1 MSRLST
7 LRTQLSLLR
16 QARWFVRF
24 SVAVSALLIAAL
36 WALAGVLVLDL
47 LFELPP
53 PQRVVVM
60 AIAAGLVIWAGVRFT
75 WPVLQVR
82 ETVEDMA
89 LLVERQQKIDSDL
102 IAALQFEQPEASA
115 WGSRQLEG
123 AVIDYVAHVGSSL
136 NVFEGFSRAQMIR
149 RGSVLAATLV
159 VLLVAAALYPL
170 YASTFFNRLLLGGLH
185 YPTATMI
192 EQIVINQQT
201 VLDNHLAINKVYT
214 KRPFDSA
221 PRSIKAAQGRPL
233 EFAVLTYGQ
242 VPEEKK
248 VTLVATSGA
257 RTRTQIEL
265 VAATREDRLN
275 RLRRG
280 ADMLRAAAQSNEI
293 DTSSNWRAQVA
304 DLLFADAS
312 REVALA
318 LQKEQTRPQLGELA
332 DKVNEQL
339 ASKTPLLDYKV
350 LLTGLVPR
358 LLESVRYSLV
368 IGDAWTES
376 AAITMIPLPAVEP
389 ALKVTPPAYAKQT
402 AQPDSGQRQ
411 VELLQGSAL
420 ELAITC
426 TNGKE
431 LQSAWVNIR
440 RREETERFDLSRLAP
455 GKENLPRWGLVD
467 QLGKT
472 PLKNIREEF
481 RYEVQVIDADGLSLE
496 VPIRGAVRIKV
507 DRPPSAAADVVH
519 KVVLPTA
526 EPVIHYRATD
536 DYGLSSLKL
545 VTEIERHS
553 DQQIAASA
561 PEESA
566 QSSTSSP
573 GAAPAKD
580 LGVEKQEFPVHV
592 AKEPIG
598 VDRLPLD
605 STFTLSLSPLK
616 LTKGD
621 RLKITLEVVDYR
633 GENEAGQPQGQ
644 RYQSD
649 PLVLEISDESG
660 VLAAISDADEL
671 SEKRL
676 TDIIK
681 RQLGIGE
688 SP

>member
-16 QARWFVRF
+16 QARWFVRL
-24 SVAVSALLIAAL
+24 SVAVSAFLIAAL
-36 WALAGVLVLDL
+36 WALVGILVLDL

-75 WPVLQVR
+75 WPMLQVH

-102 IAALQFEQPEASA
+102 IAALQFEQPEASN

-136 NVFEGFSRAQMIR
+136 NVFEGFSRAQMLR
-149 RGSVLAATLV
+149 RGTVLAATLI
-159 VLLVAAALYPL
+159 VLLVAAVLFPL
-170 YASTFFNRLLLGGLH
+170 YASTFFDRLLLGGQH
-185 YPTATMI
+185 YPTATTI
-192 EQIVINQQT
+192 EQILINQHT
-201 VLDNHLAINKVYT
+201 VLDNHAAIALGQ
-214 KRPFDSA
+214 PGDSA

-233 EFAVLTYGQ
+233 EFAILTVGKS
-242 VPEEKK
+242 PEEKT
-248 VTLVATSGA
+248 VTLIATGVT

-275 RLRRG
+275 RLRRAG
-280 ADMLRAAAQSNEI
+280 DLLKAAAQSDEI
-293 DTSSNWRAQVA
+293 DTSVNWRAQVA
-304 DLLFADAS
+304 QLLFADA
-312 REVALA
+312 REVALN
-318 LQKEQTRPQLGELA
+318 LEQEQGRAELGKLA
-332 DKVNEQL
+332 DEINELL
-339 ASKTPLLDYKV
+339 AGKSPLQDHKV
-350 LLTGLVPR
+350 LLTGQLPR

-368 IGDAWTES
+368 TGDAWTES
-376 AAITMIPLPAVEP
+376 AVITMIPLPAVEP
-389 ALKVTPPAYAKQT
+389 ALNVVPPAYAKQT
-402 AQPDSGQRQ
+402 AKPEPGQRQ
-411 VELLQGSAL
+411 VEVLQGSAL
-420 ELAITC
+420 ELGIAC

-440 RREETERFDLSRLAP
+440 RREETERFDLSRLPP
-455 GKENLPRWGLVD
+455 GQDNLPRWGLVD

-496 VPIRGAVRIKV
+496 IPIRGAVRIKA
-507 DRPPSAAADVVH
+507 DRPPAAAADVVH

-536 DYGLSSLKL
+536 DYGLSSIKL
-545 VTEIERHS
+545 VTEVERHS
-553 DQQIAASA
+553 DQKIAAAS

-566 QSSTSSP
+566 QSSTSTP
-573 GAAPAKD
+573 GAAIA
-580 LGVEKQEFPVHV
+580 VEKQEFPVHV

-598 VDRLPLD
+598 ADRLPLD

-633 GENEAGQPQGQ
+633 GENETGEPTGQL
-644 RYQSD
+644 YQSD

-660 VLAAISDADEL
+660 VLAAISEADER
-671 SEKRL
+671 SEQRL

>member
-1 MSRLST
+1 MTKLTT

-16 QARWFVRF
+16 QARWLVRF
-24 SVAVSALLIAAL
+24 SVAVSAFLIAAL
-36 WALAGVLVLDL
+36 WALVGILVLDL

-75 WPVLQVR
+75 WPMLQVR
-82 ETVEDMA
+82 ESIEDMA

-102 IAALQFEQPEASA
+102 IAALQFEQPEARE
-115 WGSRQLEG
+115 WGSKQLET

-149 RGSVLAATLV
+149 RGSVLAVTIVALV
-159 VLLVAAALYPL
+159 VAAVLYPL
-170 YASTFFNRLLLGGLH
+170 YASTFLNRLALGGQH
-185 YPTATMI
+185 YPTATTI
-192 EQIVINQQT
+192 EQLVINQQT
-201 VLDNHLAINKVYT
+201 VLDNQAAIAQG
-214 KRPFDSA
+214 RSGDSA

-233 EFAVLTYGQ
+233 DFTIVTVGR
-242 VPEEKK
+242 VPEEKTITLIATG
-248 VTLVATSGA
+248 VT

-265 VAATREDRLN
+265 VTATREDRLN

-280 ADMLRAAAQSNEI
+280 AEMLRAAAQSDEI
-293 DTSSNWRAQVA
+293 DISLHWRAQVA
-304 DLLFADAS
+304 DLLFADA
-312 REVALA
+312 RELA
-318 LQKEQTRPQLGELA
+318 QSLAKEKNRLQLAELA
-332 DKVNEQL
+332 DQVNEQL
-339 ASKTPLLDYKV
+339 SSKTPLQDQKL
-350 LLTGLVPR
+350 LLTGQLPR
-358 LLESVRYSLV
+358 LLESVRYSITV
-368 IGDAWTES
+368 GDAWTET
-376 AAITMIPLPAVEP
+376 AVITMIPLPAVEP
-389 ALKVTPPAYAKQT
+389 SLKVTPPAYAKQT
-402 AQPDSGQRQ
+402 AQPDPGQRQ
-411 VELLQGSAL
+411 VEVLQGSSL
-420 ELAITC
+420 ELAIKC

-431 LQSAWVNIR
+431 LQSAWVNLR
-440 RREETERFDLSRLAP
+440 RREETERFALSRLAAD
-455 GKENLPRWGLVD
+455 KEGHSRWGLVD
-467 QLGKT
+467 QLGQT

-481 RYEVQVIDADGLSLE
+481 RYEVQVIDEDGLSLE
-496 VPIRGAVRIKV
+496 TPIRGAVRIKA
-507 DRPPSAAADVVH
+507 DRPPAASADVVH

-526 EPVIHYRATD
+526 EPVIRYRATD
-536 DYGLSSLKL
+536 DYGLSSIKL

-553 DQQIAASA
+553 DQKVDAAS

-566 QSSTSSP
+566 QSSSSTP
-573 GAAPAKD
+573 AVAAD
-580 LGVEKQEFPVHV
+580 LEKQEFPVHV

-598 VDRLPLD
+598 SDRLPLD
-605 STFTLSLSPLK
+605 STFTLSLSPLQ

-633 GENEAGQPQGQ
+633 GENEAGEPTGY

-660 VLAAISDADEL
+660 VLAAIAEADEN